1 MDEEDSQGLAAVN
14 GGIDDLV
21 DDSESEGGGWSES
34 GQSSP
39 SFCSPSSS
47 PSPSPSNP
55 SPLQH
60 CIDTSAAAATKVRR
74 SVSDSAPADGA
85 PTSSPGGGLG
95 SKHSRPVHPLALSS
109 PARSSAAHQS
119 MPAFPSIPTTTT
131 ASSSASSPSGKKPKG
146 SSSRKKSDDA
156 TSSSSSS
163 KNGGGSLG
171 KRSVSATIKSG
182 SDGSLQVINATTD
195 GSGSIHASLSM
206 SPRGSRGIED
216 WKVRALQ
223 AEDRVSFLESELARW
238 KKKATVASAQLGF
251 LASEGSGT
259 FPSINRRG
267 SSASPEGTPRGDRYG
282 NVYEFW
288 EESPGHLTWDETE
301 TPRVIKAASL
311 IKLVEYITHP
321 TIVDRR
327 CLEAFFITYRSFTTP
342 RILIEKLILRYAAP
356 PPKNAKPEDIEKFNK
371 TEQAF
376 IRTRVCNALKHWVE
390 KHDHDFEDIDL
401 RDRFEAFMQEMV
413 EEKNL
418 REMLARSLEKA
429 VERLTAR
436 LDKIRITDEI
446 RASQKR
452 QEVLAET
459 LRSFE
464 EADQAT
470 NSREEAPPKPLLPK
484 NYKSPLHYLL
494 DWPAVEIARQLTLIE
509 FDLFQRIQAK
519 EFLNQCWNK
528 EGKEEKAP
536 GICALI
542 ERFNEVGQ
550 FFVTLLV
557 QLEEL
562 EDRKAMLKKL
572 IQVAEECLHIH
583 NFNALMAL
591 VSGLSSTSVSRLTKT
606 WEALGSKQQNLF
618 NSLQAITVPEK
629 NFTVLRD
636 RMSTSAPP
644 KIPYIGTS
652 LADLTFIEDGNPD
665 YHDGLINFTKRH
677 LLFVVINNIQ
687 TYQKHKYSFTVVPA
701 LRNYLLTHPMLSLDQ
716 CYALSLL
723 REPRKGSALGAGGG
737 TPTKSSR
744 LSMLGRKSGSS
755 RGLLQTS
762 EQQPSGT

>member
-21 DDSESEGGGWSES
+21 DDSESEGVLALLLLA
-34 GQSSP
+34 Q
-39 SFCSPSSS
+39 FVAVA
-47 PSPSPSNP
+47 
-55 SPLQH
+55 
-60 CIDTSAAAATKVRR
+60 IAVRR

-606 WEALGSKQQNLF
+606 WEALGSKQNLF